1 MKCTQDAKQGNKI
14 RAKTCK
20 PYGGC
25 IASLGAEDFRST
37 DSKYYKNRYAPA
49 TSHFFWRW
57 RDCIHLFY
65 QSQGEKNIQ
74 CDNQYVKENKR
85 GQITWIEFL
94 LPELSA

>member
-1 MKCTQDAKQGNKI
+1 MKCTQNAKQGNKI

-49 TSHFFWRW
+49 TSHFFEVEGLYTSFFIRA
-57 RDCIHLFY
+57 RVRRIY
-65 QSQGEKNIQ
+65 NA
-74 CDNQYVKENKR
+74 
-85 GQITWIEFL
+85 IT
-94 LPELSA
+94 SM